1 MFKEGINVHLKLVG
15 KLTDQCHD
23 TLFQFGGFLSTN
35 LNQEEYTKQ
44 VPKIETLIEQYGTP
58 WDVAFFISRQM
69 YNHQIIHHYD
79 GNFFLKNASDS
90 KALSQQYFFQS
101 ARSHFEFQQKYPRIK
116 SQMRNKRR
124 NNSLILLIRF
134 YFQSQQL
141 LNQCTKEL
149 DDLSLTLAI
158 FAWHSYTI
166 YPTEDIQ
173 YMIYCISYTFYK

>member
-79 GNFFLKNASDS
+79 GKFEKFKIIFHKILMNFLAKISEDKITDAEQKKEQFIDS
-90 KALSQQYFFQS
+90 ADQ
-101 ARSHFEFQQKYPRIK
+101 
-116 SQMRNKRR
+116 
-124 NNSLILLIRF
+124 ILLPIATTVESMH
-134 YFQSQQL
+134 QG
-141 LNQCTKEL
+141 N
-149 DDLSLTLAI
+149 
-158 FAWHSYTI
+158 W
-166 YPTEDIQ
+166 
-173 YMIYCISYTFYK
+173 

>member
-79 GNFFLKNASDS
+79 GKFRKIRKINIFFSKKFHGKILISVFSKN
-90 KALSQQYFFQS
+90 
-101 ARSHFEFQQKYPRIK
+101 I
-116 SQMRNKRR
+116 RR
-124 NNSLILLIRF
+124 
-134 YFQSQQL
+134 
-141 LNQCTKEL
+141 
-149 DDLSLTLAI
+149 
-158 FAWHSYTI
+158 
-166 YPTEDIQ
+166 
-173 YMIYCISYTFYK
+173 

>member
-1 MFKEGINVHLKLVG
+1 MILVFWFWYYSREREFKNKKTGIYFRAHIVFKEGINVHLKLVG

-79 GNFFLKNASDS
+79 GKFRKIRKINIFFKKKTCLKMIVFS
-90 KALSQQYFFQS
+90 KN
-101 ARSHFEFQQKYPRIK
+101 I
-116 SQMRNKRR
+116 RR
-124 NNSLILLIRF
+124 
-134 YFQSQQL
+134 
-141 LNQCTKEL
+141 
-149 DDLSLTLAI
+149 
-158 FAWHSYTI
+158 
-166 YPTEDIQ
+166 
-173 YMIYCISYTFYK
+173 

>member
-79 GNFFLKNASDS
+79 GKLEKNFRNIFLKDFFLNKFRVKILMMVLAKISEDKITDAEQKKEQFIDS
-90 KALSQQYFFQS
+90 ADQ
-101 ARSHFEFQQKYPRIK
+101 
-116 SQMRNKRR
+116 
-124 NNSLILLIRF
+124 ILLPIATTVESMH
-134 YFQSQQL
+134 QG
-141 LNQCTKEL
+141 T
-149 DDLSLTLAI
+149 
-158 FAWHSYTI
+158 W
-166 YPTEDIQ
+166 
-173 YMIYCISYTFYK
+173 

>member
-79 GNFFLKNASDS
+79 GKFEKNFLKIFLKDFFLKKFRVKILMMVLAKISEDKITDAEQKKEQFIDS
-90 KALSQQYFFQS
+90 ADQ
-101 ARSHFEFQQKYPRIK
+101 
-116 SQMRNKRR
+116 
-124 NNSLILLIRF
+124 ILLPIATTVESMH
-134 YFQSQQL
+134 QG
-141 LNQCTKEL
+141 T
-149 DDLSLTLAI
+149 
-158 FAWHSYTI
+158 W
-166 YPTEDIQ
+166 
-173 YMIYCISYTFYK
+173 

>member
-1 MFKEGINVHLKLVG
+1 MREREFKSKTTGIHFRAHIVFKEGINVHLKLVG

-79 GNFFLKNASDS
+79 GKFRRKIRKIDIFFKKKSCLKMIVFS
-90 KALSQQYFFQS
+90 KN
-101 ARSHFEFQQKYPRIK
+101 I
-116 SQMRNKRR
+116 RR
-124 NNSLILLIRF
+124 QNHR
-134 YFQSQQL
+134 
-141 LNQCTKEL
+141 CGTKEG
-149 DDLSLTLAI
+149 
-158 FAWHSYTI
+158 TI
-166 YPTEDIQ
+166 H
-173 YMIYCISYTFYK
+173 